1 MSERSDRRGKRAKG
15 ARRQYAPEFRQEAVL
30 LAARIGVA
38 AAAGQLGVPASLLY
52 GWQGKARAARQ
63 DAQVEQAQ
71 ASEIARLKRQLADQ
85 AEELAILKKAA
96 AYFARTSK

>member
-1 MSERSDRRGKRAKG
+1 MIEKTSRGSKQSKV
-15 ARRQYAPEFRQEAVL
+15 ARRQYAPEFRQEAVV
-30 LAARIGVA
+30 LAARVGVV
-38 AAAGQLGVPASLLY
+38 AAAGQLGISPALLY
-52 GWQGKARAARQ
+52 GWQGKARSLRQ

-71 ASEIARLKRQLADQ
+71 SAEIARLKRQLADQ